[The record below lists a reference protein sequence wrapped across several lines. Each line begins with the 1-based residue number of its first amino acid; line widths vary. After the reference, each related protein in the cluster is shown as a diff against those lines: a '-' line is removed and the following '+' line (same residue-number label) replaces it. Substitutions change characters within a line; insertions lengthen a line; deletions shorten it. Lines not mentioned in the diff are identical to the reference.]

1 MGSVGGL
8 IWPFKPPAGTA
19 AVRKGVVSV
28 PTYGL
33 RRVMILPS
41 RLFRQFR
48 GRKAQLAL
56 AVRVTVA
63 AVAAF
68 AIASALH
75 LMLPLWAVL
84 TSLIVTQLSVGRSL
98 KVSRDYLF
106 GTIGGALYGGT
117 IAVLVPHAG
126 EIELLALLALAVA
139 PLAFLAAVKP
149 SLNPAVVTAVIVL
162 LLPELRHAP
171 ALSSAIDRVLEVGVG
186 AVTGLLV
193 SFLVWPSRAQEQIR
207 ASAARLLEL
216 IAAALAELLAGLSR
230 GRDVDALHRI
240 QDGIGAALVELN
252 ATGAEAERERSARL
266 SSGPDCG
273 PLLRTI
279 LRLRHDAVIIGRA
292 TVIPLP
298 DDLQARLVGPIVD
311 LSGAITA
318 YLRSCAA
325 ALRNGE
331 KPPAMAPVEKT
342 IGAYAAEIGAVRG
355 EGLTRGLPG
364 DAIERFFALGF
375 SLEQMRQNLTDLERV
390 IAEWSSTPPV
400 AASDATD

>member
-28 PTYGL
+28 QTYGL

-186 AVTGLLV
+186 AECVITSETRIQGFLQPGQRLVLVAHRVAAIFDDDDRIVVAQHMRQGLHQDRGLL
-193 SFLVWPSRAQEQIR
+193 LRLCLRARIFFVHR
-207 ASAARLLEL
+207 LSPPGHPVRVLAARC
-216 IAAALAELLAGLSR
+216 
-230 GRDVDALHRI
+230 DK
-240 QDGIGAALVELN
+240 LN
-252 ATGAEAERERSARL
+252 ARKR
-266 SSGPDCG
+266 
-273 PLLRTI
+273 
-279 LRLRHDAVIIGRA
+279 
-292 TVIPLP
+292 
-298 DDLQARLVGPIVD
+298 
-311 LSGAITA
+311 
-318 YLRSCAA
+318 
-325 ALRNGE
+325 
-331 KPPAMAPVEKT
+331 PP
-342 IGAYAAEIGAVRG
+342 
-355 EGLTRGLPG
+355 
-364 DAIERFFALGF
+364 
-375 SLEQMRQNLTDLERV
+375 
-390 IAEWSSTPPV
+390 
-400 AASDATD
+400 

>member
-1 MGSVGGL
+1 MM
-8 IWPFKPPAGTA
+8 
-19 AVRKGVVSV
+19 VRARRLLGR
-28 PTYGL
+28 L
-33 RRVMILPS
+33 RS
-41 RLFRQFR
+41 
-48 GRKAQLAL
+48 RKAQLAL

-63 AVAAF
+63 AVVAF
-68 AIASALH
+68 AIALALQ

-106 GTIGGALYGGT
+106 GTVGGALYGGA
-117 IAVLVPHAG
+117 IAVLIPHSG
-126 EIELLALLALAVA
+126 ELELLALLALAVA
-139 PLAFLAAVKP
+139 PMAFLAAIKP
-149 SLNPAVVTAVIVL
+149 SFNTAIVTSVIVL
-162 LLPELRHAP
+162 LLPEMRHAP
-171 ALSSAIDRVLEVGVG
+171 ALSSAVDRVLEVGVG
-186 AVTGLLV
+186 AITGLLV

-207 ASAARLLEL
+207 ASAARLFEL

-230 GRDVDALHRI
+230 GRDVEALHRI

-252 ATGAEAERERSARL
+252 ATGTEAERERAAHL
-266 SSGPDCG
+266 SSGPDTG

-279 LRLRHDAVIIGRA
+279 LRLRHDVVIIGRA

-298 DDLQARLVGPIVD
+298 GDLQARLAAPIADV
-311 LSGAITA
+311 SGAITT

-331 KPPAMAPVEKT
+331 TPPATSPVET
-342 IGAYAAEIGAVRG
+342 AIGAYAAEVGAVRS

-375 SLEQMRQNLTDLERV
+375 SLEQMRQNLIDLERV
-390 IAEWSSTPPV
+390 VAEWSSTPPG
-400 AASDATD
+400 AASDEAVEEV